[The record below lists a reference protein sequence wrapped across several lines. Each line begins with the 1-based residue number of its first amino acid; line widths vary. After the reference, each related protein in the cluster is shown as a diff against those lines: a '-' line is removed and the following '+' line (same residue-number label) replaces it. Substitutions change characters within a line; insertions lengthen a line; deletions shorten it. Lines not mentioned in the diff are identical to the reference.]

1 MSKLSDQ
8 IREFRQRFRFS
19 MPQLAEKTGVPKE
32 NLYKWEKGTKP
43 TDIEAF
49 HKLVKFMEDYT
60 FESSTKD
67 VKTSMA
73 EEPTTY
79 YGQNPHT
86 KSEYYEKIIE
96 EKDRTIEQ
104 LRDTINALTTAVKS
118 ISGNPD
124 NKQVSRSTSGA
135 KTH

>member
-1 MSKLSDQ
+1 MSTQSQGEALKIAIRRKGYSQEQAAAKLGVS
-8 IREFRQRFRFS
+8 RQTLTTYLGRYELTANVLKDVNDKLGIDL
-19 MPQLAEKTGVPKE
+19 PP
-32 NLYKWEKGTKP
+32 
-43 TDIEAF
+43 IEAPRT
-49 HKLVKFMEDYT
+49 DNPIYT
-60 FESSTKD
+60 
-67 VKTSMA
+67 
-73 EEPTTY
+73 
-79 YGQNPHT
+79 GQTPPT

-124 NKQVSRSTSGA
+124 TKPVSRSTSGA